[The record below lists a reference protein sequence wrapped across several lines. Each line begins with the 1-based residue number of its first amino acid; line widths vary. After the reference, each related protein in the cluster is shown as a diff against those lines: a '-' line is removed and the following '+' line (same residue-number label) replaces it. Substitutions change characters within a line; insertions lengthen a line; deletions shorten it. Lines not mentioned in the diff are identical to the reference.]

1 MPAFFGMSDRRCFL
15 PAAEKGS
22 LSDISSSVGQAG
34 FLNFAALVQ
43 AMPEAGCIFR
53 LKGRI
58 NKPVS

>member
-1 MPAFFGMSDRRCFL
+1 MSDRRCFL